1 MNYAYDNLSNRQKVY
16 VDAVIEH
23 APALGIDLN
32 KDEFSSAEL
41 RQVSMT
47 LKGKKWIPNWIT
59 HDQSRRA
66 ERGVFLIPEIKEAIS
81 SGPSAVTPG
90 EETDGDMEQDSVDH
104 VVSRILNDEATTATI
119 DNEKELELI

>member
-32 KDEFSSAEL
+32 KDEFSRAEL

-66 ERGVFLIPEIKEAIS
+66 ERGGFLIPEIKEAIS

-90 EETDGDMEQDSVDH
+90 EETDGDMEQDAGDH